1 MFDFNTMLGP
11 DPKEEAYTKGAQA
24 GVIAVKLILE
34 KLTEEYPN
42 EPDAF
47 FDGLFDAIRTEI

>member
-1 MFDFNTMLGP
+1 MFNFSSMLGP
-11 DPKEEAYTKGAQA
+11 DPQETAYAQGAAA

-34 KLTEEYPN
+34 KLTEEYPD

-47 FDGLFDAIRTEI
+47 FEGLFDAIRTEI